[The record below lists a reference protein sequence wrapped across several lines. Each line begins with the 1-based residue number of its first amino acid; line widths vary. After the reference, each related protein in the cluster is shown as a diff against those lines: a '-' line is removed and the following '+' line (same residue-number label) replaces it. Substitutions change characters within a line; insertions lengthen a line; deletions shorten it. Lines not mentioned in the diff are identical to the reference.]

1 MRKAALFTAV
11 VLAAALSS
19 SSTFAAG
26 KADPAMQAQ
35 KDTNALMSA
44 AMNPGMSGNGSAMKA
59 KGHKKHMK
67 MAKKKSMKKKM

>member
-19 SSTFAAG
+19 SSSFAAK

-35 KDTNALMSA
+35 KDTATFMGA
-44 AMNPGMSGNGSAMKA
+44 AMNPAMSGNGAAMKA
-59 KGHKKHMK
+59 KGHKHMK
-67 MAKKKSMKKKM
+67 KAKKKSMKKKG

>member
-19 SSTFAAG
+19 SSSFAAK

-44 AMNPGMSGNGSAMKA
+44 AMNPGMSGNGAAHKA
-59 KGHKKHMK
+59 KGHKHMK
-67 MAKKKSMKKKM
+67 KASKKSMKKKG